1 MMVQRELVVET
12 HGEGDIIDLSQAVQ
26 DIVAES
32 GIRDGQVSVFVKG
45 STAAITTIEFE
56 PGVLSDLRR
65 ALDVIAPRDA
75 SYEHDRAWGDGN
87 GRSHVRAALIGPS
100 VTIPVQKGT
109 MLNGTW
115 QQVVLIELDIRSR
128 RTRSVLCTVNGYTNE
143 KRF

>member
-1 MMVQRELVVET
+1 MVQRELVVET
-12 HGEGDIIDLSQAVQ
+12 HGEGDIIDLSQGVQ
-26 DIVAES
+26 DIVTQS
-32 GIRDGQVSVFVKG
+32 GIREGQVSVFVKG

-65 ALDVIAPRDA
+65 ALDVIAPKDA

-100 VTIPVQKGT
+100 VTIPVQEGK

-128 RTRSVLCTVNGYTNE
+128 RTRSVLCTVTGINE
-143 KRF
+143 

>member
-1 MMVQRELVVET
+1 MMVQRELFVET

>member
-75 SYEHDRAWGDGN
+75 PYEHDRAWGDGN

-100 VTIPVQKGT
+100 VKIPVQKGT